1 MPPPT
6 VRTADLEEVID
17 PQRHHLTAWSLA
29 PVTYAVSPVWDRPHG
44 RRLTNNTLAAATTTI
59 VKIAIIVLEKCS
71 LLSLVAMKLNPP
83 SLACAKTFAFGCC
96 IRASDLRRRD
106 VCDTQ
111 RQR

>member
-1 MPPPT
+1 
-6 VRTADLEEVID
+6 
-17 PQRHHLTAWSLA
+17 
-29 PVTYAVSPVWDRPHG
+29 
-44 RRLTNNTLAAATTTI
+44 
-59 VKIAIIVLEKCS
+59 
-71 LLSLVAMKLNPP
+71 MKLNPP